1 MTPVWK
7 QAFVKRLTNGLEDR
21 LPSHRVFWTADRIH
35 RTAVRP

>member
-7 QAFVKRLTNGLEDR
+7 QPFVKRLTHDLEDR
-21 LPSHRVFWTADRIH
+21 PPSRRVFWTADRIH